1 MRTERD
7 VPPAR
12 RHRLPAWL
20 FAAQAAAV
28 LLAGCALEK
37 VSYPETARPCG
48 KHNREAATQA
58 YLDALNRNDREQVKA
73 VTEGNGPEL
82 ETAIDVR
89 MRAFGGRGIV
99 VDRVRFAD
107 TVPYVD
113 MAHLTGK
120 MTGGVYQEAV
130 PLARRASGWCV
141 SIHGRPVLTEV
152 YYPANYPTSTP
163 LVIPPP
169 SSTR

>member
-1 MRTERD
+1 MRT
-7 VPPAR
+7 
-12 RHRLPAWL
+12 L

-28 LLAGCALEK
+28 LLAGCAPEEAG
-37 VSYPETARPCG
+37 YPETARPCG
-48 KHNREAATQA
+48 KQNREAATQA

-73 VTEGNGPEL
+73 VSEGDGPEL

-99 VDRVRFAD
+99 VERVRFAD
-107 TVPYVD
+107 IVPHVD
-113 MAHLTGK
+113 RAHLTGT
-120 MTGGVYQEAV
+120 MTGGEYREVL

-141 SIHGRPVLTEV
+141 SIHGRPVITEV
-152 YYPANYPTSTP
+152 HYPAHYPTSTP